1 MEELKELYNLLNM
14 SKAEF
19 AEWYN
24 ANHDKKIEPG
34 MEYPAQIG
42 LAAGMVYVIMVAF
55 ENGGRNNGQVDNV

>member
-1 MEELKELYNLLNM
+1 MEELKELYELLNM
-14 SKAEF
+14 SKVEF

-42 LAAGMVYVIMVAF
+42 LAAGMVYGIMVDF
-55 ENGGRNNGQVDNV
+55 ENGGRNDG

>member
-1 MEELKELYNLLNM
+1 MEELYDLLNM

-34 MEYPAQIG
+34 MEYPTQIG
-42 LAAGMVYVIMVAF
+42 IAAGMVYCIMVDF
-55 ENGGRNNGQVDNV
+55 ENGGGNNGQVDNV